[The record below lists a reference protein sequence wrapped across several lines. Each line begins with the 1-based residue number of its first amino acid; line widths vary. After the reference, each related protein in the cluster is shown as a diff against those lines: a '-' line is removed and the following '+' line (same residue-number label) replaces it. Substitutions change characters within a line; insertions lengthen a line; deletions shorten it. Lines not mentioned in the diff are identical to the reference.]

1 LTTANNDICIFS
13 EIGISSTYLESGD
26 FACILNIS
34 VAAVIKEKL
43 HKVAFNQTFFIIYL
57 ISNPQLMVI

>member
-1 LTTANNDICIFS
+1 MTQADNDITFWP
-13 EIGISSTYLESGD
+13 YLD
-26 FACILNIS
+26 VCNIS

-57 ISNPQLMVI
+57 ISNPQLIVI